1 MSKLPDLQRGQ
12 PIDFSFLDKISKAI
26 NALYD
31 ALSSSRSNLK
41 LVNVGTSTVV
51 QSSSL
56 LFSAGVVKV
65 NSNKISPKGTILFN
79 FSFNTNFINVP
90 AVTATINTTGD
101 AGAKDSYAVITD
113 ITNKS
118 VSGYVFFPNSGTVS
132 AEVNIIAIGN

>member
-12 PIDFSFLDKISKAI
+12 PIDFSFLDKISKAV

-31 ALSSSRSNLK
+31 ALSSSKSNLK
-41 LVNVGTSTVV
+41 LTNVGTNTSI

-56 LFSAGVVKV
+56 LFSAGIVKV
-65 NSNKISPKGTILFN
+65 NSTKISPKGTLPFN
-79 FSFNTNFINVP
+79 FPFNANFLNIPV
-90 AVTATINTTGD
+90 VTATMNTTGD

-113 ITNKS
+113 VTNKS
-118 VSGYVFFPNSGTVS
+118 VTGYVLFPNSGAVS